1 MRTTIK
7 DVAKEAKVSIATV
20 SHVINKTRY
29 VSSELINRV
38 EEAINKI
45 EYKPNVSARDL
56 LKSKTAT
63 ISVIVP
69 DVTSRFFAEI
79 AKTIEEN
86 LKQKGYALL
95 IQSCNNDKERE
106 LEYLNRITSEKKV
119 DGIIIA
125 PLTQNMADLKQLV
138 DSEVPYVLVDR
149 TIEGLEANAVLS
161 DNVDGTY
168 RATFH
173 LIKNGHECIGL
184 FLWTAGITT
193 SDERLQGYKKAL
205 VEHGLEFNQDLV
217 LSTDENDDELNGIFK
232 RYINMKYKP
241 TAIICTNNKLT
252 ISLLKFLSEYG
263 LECPKDISIIGYD
276 DYEWGARFYPALTSV
291 AQYPDRIG
299 KTALDVLFEII
310 SGVKE
315 KPSIK
320 RIPVVL
326 NVRESTQIIG
336 RGPFG
341 EKSEY
346 PDVLALSESEIEK
359 VRNKNYSAAIS
370 FHYSGK
376 AWMRLIELGIKDVFN
391 KLGFKLLAVTDA
403 HFDANLQCKQ
413 IDGLLLQE
421 PDIIISIPSDEK
433 VTAPSY
439 QRVVKS
445 KTKLVLINN
454 VPNGLKHGDYVTCV
468 SVNERENGYN
478 AGKMLGL
485 CFKNFEKAKI
495 GLIIH
500 GAPFFA
506 TKQRDFAA
514 EQVLLEEFNNIIIVA
529 KERFYT
535 EDRAYYICKDMI
547 KANPEIKGLYVSWDG
562 PAINVMRA
570 LLDIGREDISIV
582 TCDLDIEVAISMAK
596 GQIIKGISSQR
607 PYEQGVAMAYAA
619 ANAMLGKSVPPF
631 IGVQPY
637 SVTRSNLSKA
647 WEDIIK
653 EKEPDTLLEALKQ
666 KI

>member
-1 MRTTIK
+1 MKTTIK

-29 VSSELINRV
+29 VSSELINQV

-56 LKSKTAT
+56 RKSKIAA
-63 ISVIVP
+63 ISVIIP

-79 AKTIEEN
+79 VKTIEEN

-95 IQSCNNDKERE
+95 IQTCNNDKERE

-138 DSEVPYVLVDR
+138 DSGIPYVLVDR

-161 DNVDGTY
+161 DNVDGAY

-193 SDERLQGYKKAL
+193 SDEQLQGYKKAL
-205 VEHGLEFNQDLV
+205 ADHGLEFNQDLV
-217 LSTDENDDELNGIFK
+217 LNTDENDDGLNGIFK
-232 RYINMKYKP
+232 RYINMKNKP

-252 ISLLKFLSEYG
+252 ISLLKFLYEYG

-315 KPSIK
+315 KPSIR
-320 RIPVVL
+320 RISIVL
-326 NVRESTQIIG
+326 NIRESTQIIG

-341 EKSEY
+341 EKSES
-346 PDVLALSESEIEK
+346 PGVLALSESEIEK
-359 VRNKNYSAAIS
+359 VRSKNYSAAIS

-376 AWMRLIELGIKDVFN
+376 AWTRLIELGIKDVFN

-421 PDIIISIPSDEK
+421 PDIIISIPTDEK

-439 QRVVKS
+439 QKVVKS
-445 KTKLVLINN
+445 KTKLVFIDN
-454 VPNGLKHGDYVTCV
+454 VPNGLVHGDYVTCV
-468 SVNERENGYN
+468 SVNEREMGYN

-500 GAPFFA
+500 GALFFA

-535 EDRAYYICKDMI
+535 EDRAYNICKDMI

-562 PAINVMRA
+562 PAIKVMRA

-596 GQIIKGISSQR
+596 GQIIKGISSQC

-619 ANAMLGKSVPPF
+619 ANAMLGKNVPPF

-637 SVTRSNLSKA
+637 SVTRNNLSKA
-647 WEDIIK
+647 WKDIIK
-653 EKEPDTLLEALKQ
+653 EKEPDTLLEVLKQ